1 MKLTRQDYILA
12 GGQALLWIT
21 LWLIPPA
28 IDFFIRFNPSS
39 AFEVWKINTGFI
51 TPLAIVFTAN
61 FYVLVPYL
69 LYRDRKM
76 LFGLMNLLLITGA
89 NLWIFSPKAD
99 FPDEWRSGMYMV
111 AFGAFFLHLLVVGC
125 AVGFR
130 YIVRWGDMQMRLKE
144 ERQKNAE
151 AELAWLKN
159 QLNPHFLF
167 NTLNNISSLVQI
179 DQDTAQESIGQLSD
193 LLRYTLY
200 ESNHELVPVEGEIE
214 FMNNYIELMRLRC
227 NELATVEVDLQIPI
241 KPMRIV
247 PLLFISL
254 IENAFKHGVNS
265 RKSSFVRIRFKAE
278 GDDLVF
284 TCENSDHP
292 KPDVNRS
299 GSGIGLENLRRR
311 LDLAYPGRYRYDQ
324 ALRGNSY
331 FVQITLPVKML
342 EDFVSRTPYLRLA
355 ASFND
360 PVLALSTLRESSVDV
375 LFLDIQMPDLDGLNL
390 SRMVPPGTRV
400 IFTTAFKEYAFDSYE
415 VNALDFLL
423 KPIRYHKFLGAA
435 EKARQWFEMSSV
447 KEERGSLFVRVDSQL
462 RQVEISRILYVT
474 GLKDYVMIYLEGEAR
489 PLITHV
495 TMKAMEEMLSTGR
508 FMRVHRSYIVAL
520 DKIRSV
526 DRNNCVYIGKEIIH
540 VTDAYKEAFNAYL
553 KAAQPS

>member
-1 MKLTRQDYILA
+1 MKTLTCMIVD
-12 GGQALLWIT
+12 
-21 LWLIPPA
+21 
-28 IDFFIRFNPSS
+28 D
-39 AFEVWKINTGFI
+39 E
-51 TPLAIVFTAN
+51 PLA
-61 FYVLVPYL
+61 
-69 LYRDRKM
+69 
-76 LFGLMNLLLITGA
+76 
-89 NLWIFSPKAD
+89 
-99 FPDEWRSGMYMV
+99 
-111 AFGAFFLHLLVVGC
+111 
-125 AVGFR
+125 
-130 YIVRWGDMQMRLKE
+130 
-144 ERQKNAE
+144 
-151 AELAWLKN
+151 
-159 QLNPHFLF
+159 
-167 NTLNNISSLVQI
+167 
-179 DQDTAQESIGQLSD
+179 
-193 LLRYTLY
+193 
-200 ESNHELVPVEGEIE
+200 
-214 FMNNYIELMRLRC
+214 
-227 NELATVEVDLQIPI
+227 
-241 KPMRIV
+241 
-247 PLLFISL
+247 
-254 IENAFKHGVNS
+254 
-265 RKSSFVRIRFKAE
+265 
-278 GDDLVF
+278 
-284 TCENSDHP
+284 
-292 KPDVNRS
+292 
-299 GSGIGLENLRRR
+299 
-311 LDLAYPGRYRYDQ
+311 
-324 ALRGNSY
+324 
-331 FVQITLPVKML
+331 VKML

-360 PVLALSTLRESSVDV
+360 PVLALSTLCESPVDV

-390 SRMVPPGTRV
+390 SRMVPPSTRV

-435 EKARQWFEMSSV
+435 EKARQWLEMNSV